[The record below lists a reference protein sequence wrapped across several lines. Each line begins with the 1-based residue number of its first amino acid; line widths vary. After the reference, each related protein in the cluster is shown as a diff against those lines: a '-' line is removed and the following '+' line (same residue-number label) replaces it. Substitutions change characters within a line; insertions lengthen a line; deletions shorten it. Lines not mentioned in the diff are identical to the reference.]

1 MQKKGVSYLQFEL
14 QPVNYVIP
22 NAKAHIQQQALTC
35 DIEDLENRFDDL
47 RNTEALVEEYL
58 EDEEEDE
65 DEDEE
70 EDEDEDEDEDEEDE
84 DVEEFYSKVN
94 KIQHN
99 FKEAIK
105 TMDSMDGPG
114 KIKEWME
121 AYTEALGGRDIKG
134 KFTRKWKKILKKKA
148 SKMINNNTYDEN

>member
-1 MQKKGVSYLQFEL
+1 M
-14 QPVNYVIP
+14 NYVIP

-70 EDEDEDEDEDEEDE
+70 DE

-105 TMDSMDGPG
+105 TMDSVDGPG
-114 KIKEWME
+114 KIKE
-121 AYTEALGGRDIKG
+121 
-134 KFTRKWKKILKKKA
+134 
-148 SKMINNNTYDEN
+148 

>member
-70 EDEDEDEDEDEEDE
+70 DE

-105 TMDSMDGPG
+105 TMDSVDGPG
-114 KIKEWME
+114 KIKE
-121 AYTEALGGRDIKG
+121 
-134 KFTRKWKKILKKKA
+134 
-148 SKMINNNTYDEN
+148 

>member
-70 EDEDEDEDEDEEDE
+70 DE

-105 TMDSMDGPG
+105 TMDSVDGPG